1 MKPTKTSIRAKRRT
15 RLLPRELRSLAALVE
30 LSNLIS
36 QAEFERF
43 YGAYLRLFE
52 KEDGARSEKRQ
63 RGEELT
69 SFMEEFSVRCRAP
82 EHRDAMTILLK
93 YLGLGI
99 FRLDEQKN
107 PITLFETI
115 ATLRSILRAV
125 AVELNLQPNSVQLP
139 SDTPPVLLGRVEG
152 RIRVTAVPVAYWI
165 LPVLEGIDARR
176 LGICDACQRLYVARR
191 RDQLGCSRKCGD
203 TLYMR
208 RYRNPEYQ
216 NRNKPDSKRHQRR
229 KAIQE
234 FQRSIA
240 AKRATPTDKVK
251 PRKT

>member
-1 MKPTKTSIRAKRRT
+1 MTPTKTSIRAKRRT
-15 RLLPRELRSLAALVE
+15 LRLPGELRSLDALVE

-52 KEDGARSEKRQ
+52 KEDGTRSEKRQ

-69 SFMEEFSVRCRAP
+69 SFMEEFSVRYRAP
-82 EHRDAMTILLK
+82 EHCDAMTTLLK
-93 YLGLGI
+93 CIGLGT
-99 FRLDEQKN
+99 FRPDKALN

-125 AVELNLQPNSVQLP
+125 AMEMNLQPNSVQLP

-152 RIRVTAVPVAYWI
+152 RIRVIGVPVAYWI
-165 LPVLEGIDARR
+165 LPMLDGIEVRR
-176 LGICDACQRLYVARR
+176 LGICDACKRLYVARR

-208 RYRNPEYQ
+208 RYRNPEYR
-216 NRNKPDSKRHQRR
+216 NRNRPDSKRHQRR

-240 AKRATPTDKVK
+240 AKRAVLADQVK